1 MISLDQVLLLQK
13 KVETAVEKIGTLTNT
28 VSQLKGDN
36 DALRSKCA
44 ELTKALSNKTEQ
56 VSTLEDEQ
64 GKIEEGIMNALNRLS
79 TVENS
84 VLNTAGSTLENQ
96 DVKKEEHVN
105 VEGQKSTEAAIQEH
119 KDEAEPNAVK
129 NSEQHNNQTAPN
141 TNLSSSSQPEI
152 F

>member
-28 VSQLKGDN
+28 IAQLKGDN

-44 ELTKALSNKTEQ
+44 ELTKALSAKTEQ

-84 VLNTAGSTLENQ
+84 VLNTAGSTSENQ
-96 DVKKEEHVN
+96 DVKKEEPVKTEEQKP
-105 VEGQKSTEAAIQEH
+105 VEATNHTEKPA
-119 KDEAEPNAVK
+119 
-129 NSEQHNNQTAPN
+129 SEQTQN
-141 TNLSSSSQPEI
+141 TNSGSPAQPEI

>member
-28 VSQLKGDN
+28 VSQLKDDN

-44 ELTKALSNKTEQ
+44 ELTKALSTKTEQ

-84 VLNTAGSTLENQ
+84 VLNTAGSTIENQ

-105 VEGQKSTEAAIQEH
+105 VEEQKS
-119 KDEAEPNAVK
+119 AETVNQ
-129 NSEQHNNQTAPN
+129 EQHNNQTASN
-141 TNLSSSSQPEI
+141 TNSSNPAQPE
-152 F
+152 